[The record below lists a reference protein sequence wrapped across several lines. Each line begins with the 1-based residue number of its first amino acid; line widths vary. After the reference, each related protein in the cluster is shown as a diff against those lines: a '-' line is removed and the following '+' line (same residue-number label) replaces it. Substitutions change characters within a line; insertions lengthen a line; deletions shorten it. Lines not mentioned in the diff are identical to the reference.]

1 MNAKQNT
8 LMSLMS
14 RLGPGLMFA
23 AVAIGVSHLV
33 FSTQAGAG
41 YGLSLVWLVVL
52 ISLLKYPAFRF
63 SVDYASATGRS
74 LVPAYAKIGKV
85 AVAWLV
91 VGFIADMFSATA
103 AVALVAAGLF
113 ISVLNLPL
121 TGPQAAVGLLIVT
134 ALILYK
140 GQYSRAERIIKVL
153 VILFS
158 VLAVVAMVSAVPE
171 LGAEGRA
178 ILGDISPTEANL
190 IFMIALAGWMPIP
203 TNGAVLISAWVREK
217 RQASGNAFD
226 ARTAR
231 SDLRI
236 GFTLTIVLAICFV
249 ILGTA
254 ILFDTGRTVP
264 TTAGGFATELLS
276 IFTSAIGN
284 WAYPVIA
291 AAAIAV
297 MWSTLV
303 ALMDV
308 MPRVTDRLIGILAH
322 RPEDA
327 PPRYALFLAIQVVGC
342 SIILFFLI
350 SSFNSFVLFATS
362 VGFITA
368 PAIAWYNYV
377 AIKSDDVPAE
387 LRPGRFITAWNG
399 IAVVAMI
406 VFAIG
411 FIYTNFF

>member
-1 MNAKQNT
+1 MNTKQN
-8 LMSLMS
+8 SLIALLG

-41 YGLSLVWLVVL
+41 YGLSLIWLVIL

-63 SVDYASATGRS
+63 STDYASATGKS
-74 LVPAYAKIGKV
+74 LVPAYSKIGKV
-85 AVAWLV
+85 AVAWLA

-113 ISVLNLPL
+113 ISVFNLPFS
-121 TGPQAAVGLLIVT
+121 GPQVAVGLLIVS

-158 VLAVVAMVSAVPE
+158 ILAVFAMFAAVPQ

-178 ILGDISPTEANL
+178 VFGELTPTRTNL
-190 IFMIALAGWMPIP
+190 LFFIALAGWMPIP

-217 RQASGNAFD
+217 RKAAGDQFD
-226 ARTAR
+226 IKTAR
-231 SDLRI
+231 NDLRV
-236 GFTLTIVLAICFV
+236 GFSLTIVLALCFV
-249 ILGTA
+249 VLGTA
-254 ILFDTGRTVP
+254 ILFDTGREVP
-264 TTAGGFATELLS
+264 TTAGGFAAELLS
-276 IFTSAIGN
+276 IFTSSIGN

-291 AAAIAV
+291 IAAIAV
-297 MWSTLV
+297 MWSTLI

-308 MPRVTDRLIGILAH
+308 MPRVSDRLIGILAH
-322 RPEDA
+322 RSEDA
-327 PPRYALFLAIQVVGC
+327 PPRYATFLAVQVIGC
-342 SIILFFLI
+342 SIILLFLI
-350 SSFNSFVLFATS
+350 GNFNTFVAFATS

-377 AIKSDDVPAE
+377 AITSDDVPPE
-387 LRPGRFITAWNG
+387 HRPGPFITMWNRVA
-399 IAVVAMI
+399 IAAMTI
-406 VFAIG
+406 FAVG